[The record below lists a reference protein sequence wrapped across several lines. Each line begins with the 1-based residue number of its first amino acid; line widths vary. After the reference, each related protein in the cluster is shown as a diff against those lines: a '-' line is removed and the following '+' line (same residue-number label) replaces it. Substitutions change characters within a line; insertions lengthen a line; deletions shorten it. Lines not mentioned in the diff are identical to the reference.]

1 MCASAQDS
9 VLSHQSPGPLTFH
22 RRTDCHAFDV
32 RSSKGGG
39 TEAIAKIE
47 SPNANV
53 RLETLERVA
62 AALALD
68 VDLNPI
74 PRQPEQGAA

>member
-1 MCASAQDS
+1 MRS
-9 VLSHQSPGPLTFH
+9 TFGL
-22 RRTDCHAFDV
+22 RRAEV
-32 RSSKGGG
+32 PRPSRRSSH
-39 TEAIAKIE
+39 
-47 SPNANV
+47 PNANV